1 MAKKVYSKAE
11 KRSWWNGLRF
21 GLIRSAKKKPTQM
34 KKSHSAFSRSQSE
47 HQRSLNDLKK
57 KKYNNPMEYDQALV
71 KMNYH
76 SAVIERQKKLGRV
89 LTDAEKKA
97 VYNDTVL
104 TFF

>member
-1 MAKKVYSKAE
+1 MVNKVYSKAE
-11 KRSWWNGLRF
+11 KRSWLNGLRL
-21 GLIRSAKKKPTQM
+21 GLKRSGKKTVAKKKHV
-34 KKSHSAFSRSQSE
+34 SELSRSQSE
-47 HQRSLNDLKK
+47 HQRSLDALKK
-57 KKYNNPMEYDQALV
+57 KNYNNPLEYDQALV
-71 KMNYH
+71 KINYH

>member
-1 MAKKVYSKAE
+1 MSKKVYSKAE
-11 KRSWWNGLRF
+11 KRSWLNGLKL
-21 GLIRSAKKKPTQM
+21 GLKRSGKNTVAKKRRVSELS
-34 KKSHSAFSRSQSE
+34 KSQLE
-47 HQRSLNDLKK
+47 HQRSLDTLKK

-76 SAVIERQKKLGRV
+76 SAVIKRQKKLGRV
-89 LTDAEKKA
+89 LSDSEKKA